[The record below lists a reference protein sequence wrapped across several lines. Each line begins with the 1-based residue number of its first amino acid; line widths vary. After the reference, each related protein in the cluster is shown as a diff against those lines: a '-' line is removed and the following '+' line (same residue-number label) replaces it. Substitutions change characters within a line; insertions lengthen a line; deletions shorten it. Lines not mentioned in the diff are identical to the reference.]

1 MSTKLAR
8 PASGM
13 FKFGRAVCAGLSH
26 LWRLQAYGVE
36 HVPLDGPLIIAANHM
51 SYLDPPMLG
60 VALPRQISYMAKKEL
75 FDIPILGALISGVGT
90 YPVDRNGSAKAAI
103 KRSLEV
109 LATGGAI
116 GIFPEGTRNTDG
128 SHKPQ
133 QGVALLAS
141 LSGAAVLPAALYGSD
156 QASKLHQIKV
166 AFGEPLRLPSDRKA
180 TREDLANFTGE
191 VMSAIRALKM
201 RLEDGN
207 S

>member
-1 MSTKLAR
+1 MATKLAR
-8 PASGM
+8 PAPGM

-26 LWRLQAYGVE
+26 VWRLRAYGIE
-36 HVPLDGPLIIAANHM
+36 RVPLDGPLIVAANHL

-75 FDIPILGALISGVGT
+75 FDIPILGALIAGVGS
-90 YPVDRNGSAKAAI
+90 YPVDRKGSAKAAI
-103 KRSLEV
+103 KRSLAV
-109 LATGGAI
+109 LHGGGAI

-128 SHKPQ
+128 TREPQ

-141 LSGAAVLPAALYGSD
+141 LSGAPVVPAALSGTD
-156 QASKLHQIKV
+156 RAGRLHQIKV
-166 AFGEPLRLPSDRKA
+166 AFGEPLRLPTDRKA
-180 TREDLANFTGE
+180 TREDLSNFTVE

-201 RLEDGN
+201 GLEDGN